1 MRTLSPRATAVVA
14 LATAILSACGAP
26 QTAPAA
32 TPAPARPWDPGKNGP
47 VDWAETKAAASAKFD
62 KLDANHDGYVDAK
75 ELAAANVD
83 KSVLEKGDK
92 DHDGKLTKDEY
103 LALVRTAF
111 EAADPDHDGSVSAA
125 ESTTAAG
132 QGLVLLV
139 SEGSIL
145 AP

>member
-1 MRTLSPRATAVVA
+1 MRTPSLRATAVVA

-26 QTAPAA
+26 QAAPAA
-32 TPAPARPWDPGKNGP
+32 TPGLSWDTDKNSV
-47 VDWAETKAAASAKFD
+47 VDWAETHAAASAKFD
-62 KLDANHDGYVDAK
+62 KLDANHDGYVEAR

-83 KSVLEKGDK
+83 KSVLDKGDK

-103 LALVRTAF
+103 LALVRASF
-111 EAADPDHDGSVSAA
+111 DAADSDHGGTVSAA
-125 ESTTAAG
+125 EIQTAAG
-132 QGLVLLV
+132 QNLVLLV